1 MRGRLLPKGQDI
13 AEALVS
19 TGLARDRPRY
29 SGGRY
34 ALIEGQ
40 AAADGA
46 TLRESYRLPGYCR
59 RR

>member
-1 MRGRLLPKGQDI
+1 MLGICFVEGKDI

-19 TGLARDRPRY
+19 AGLARDCLRY

-34 ALIEGQ
+34 ARIEVQ

-46 TLRESYRLPGYCR
+46 TIQESYRLPGYCR